1 MNVKGYISLLI
12 TTCFPACT
20 LLATEGLMPWEKECP
35 ENYEDLLG
43 IEVQIQKHL
52 SKTKSAVVSL
62 ETEDGAGSGVIVSA
76 EGLVLTAAHVIGERG
91 KKITAILSNG
101 KRVSAVSLGG
111 SVFSDAGMLKIES
124 KTVLPF
130 VDLAK
135 VKDSSLGNWCYALG
149 HPSGFDS
156 TRGQVLRLGRIIG
169 KQDET
174 MQTDCRLLGGDSGGP
189 LFNLNGEVIAI
200 HSRISQLAEENFHIP
215 IETFVSNWDFFMSDE
230 FYNAQK
236 LQEGGFLG
244 VASSLTTEG
253 LTVLGI
259 VEGSAAEKF
268 GLLEGDILKSLDGE
282 LLDSR
287 EKLAI
292 LVSNKSPKDPVILE
306 LSRSG
311 RLLTFRVPLGS
322 RMNQE

>member
-1 MNVKGYISLLI
+1 MNGKGFVALFLA
-12 TTCFPACT
+12 TCLSACK
-20 LLATEGLMPWEKECP
+20 LLATEGLKPWEKECP

-43 IEVQIQKHL
+43 IEGQIQKHL

-76 EGLVLTAAHVIGERG
+76 EGLVLTAAHVIGDRG
-91 KKITAILSNG
+91 KKITAILSTG

-124 KTVLPF
+124 KAVLPF

-135 VKDSSLGNWCYALG
+135 VKNSSLGNWCYALG
-149 HPSGFDS
+149 HPNGFDT

-200 HSRISQLAEENFHIP
+200 HSRISQQADENFHIP
-215 IETFVSNWDFFMSDE
+215 IETFVSNWDFFMTDE

-236 LQEGGFLG
+236 LEEGGFLG
-244 VASSLTTEG
+244 VASSLAPEG
-253 LTVLGI
+253 LTILGI

-282 LLDSR
+282 PLDSR

-292 LVSNKSPKDPVILE
+292 LVSNKSPQDPIVLE
-306 LSRSG
+306 LSRAG

-322 RMNQE
+322 RLNEE

>member
-1 MNVKGYISLLI
+1 MNVKGFIALLI
-12 TTCFPACT
+12 AAYFAGHT
-20 LLATEGLMPWEKECP
+20 LFATASRMPWEKEYP
-35 ENYEDLLG
+35 ENYKDLLG
-43 IEVQIQKHL
+43 IEVQLQKQL
-52 SKTKSAVVSL
+52 GKTKSAVVSL

-91 KKITAILSNG
+91 KKITAILSTG

-130 VDLAK
+130 VDLAR
-135 VKDSSLGNWCYALG
+135 VKDSSLGKWCFALG

-174 MQTDCRLLGGDSGGP
+174 MQTDCKLLGGDSGGP

-200 HSRISQLAEENFHIP
+200 HSRISQQADENFHIP

-230 FYNAQK
+230 FYNSQK

-244 VASSLTTEG
+244 VASSLTPEG

-268 GLLEGDILKSLDGE
+268 GLQEGDILESLDGE
-282 LLDSR
+282 PLDSR

-292 LVSNKSPKDPVILE
+292 LVSNKSPKDPVVLE
-306 LSRSG
+306 LTRSG

-322 RMNQE
+322 RVNQE

>member
-1 MNVKGYISLLI
+1 MNVKGFIALLI
-12 TTCFPACT
+12 AAYFAGHT
-20 LLATEGLMPWEKECP
+20 LFATASRMPWEKEYP
-35 ENYEDLLG
+35 ENYKDLLG
-43 IEVQIQKHL
+43 IEVQLQKQL
-52 SKTKSAVVSL
+52 GKTKSAVVSL
-62 ETEDGAGSGVIVSA
+62 QTEDGAGSGVIVSA

-91 KKITAILSNG
+91 KKITAILSTG

-130 VDLAK
+130 VDLAR
-135 VKDSSLGNWCYALG
+135 VKDSSLGKWCFALG

-174 MQTDCRLLGGDSGGP
+174 MQTDCKLLGGDSGGP

-200 HSRISQLAEENFHIP
+200 HSRISQQADENFHIP

-230 FYNAQK
+230 FYNSQK

-244 VASSLTTEG
+244 VASSLTPEG

-268 GLLEGDILKSLDGE
+268 GLQEGDILESLDGE
-282 LLDSR
+282 PLDSR

-292 LVSNKSPKDPVILE
+292 LVSNKSPKDPVVLE
-306 LSRSG
+306 LTRSG

-322 RMNQE
+322 RVNQE

>member
-1 MNVKGYISLLI
+1 MNGKGFVALFLA
-12 TTCFPACT
+12 TCLSACT

-35 ENYEDLLG
+35 ESYEDLLG

-101 KRVSAVSLGG
+101 KHVSAVSLGG

-124 KTVLPF
+124 KTALPF

-149 HPSGFDS
+149 HPSGFDY

-200 HSRISQLAEENFHIP
+200 HSRISQQAEENFHIP

-244 VASSLTTEG
+244 VASSLTPKG

-268 GLLEGDILKSLDGE
+268 GLLEGDILRTLDGE

-292 LVSNKSPKDPVILE
+292 LVSNKSPKDPVVLE

-322 RMNQE
+322 RVNQE

>member
-1 MNVKGYISLLI
+1 MIAAYFAGH
-12 TTCFPACT
+12 T
-20 LLATEGLMPWEKECP
+20 LFATASRMPWEKEYP
-35 ENYEDLLG
+35 ENYKDLLG
-43 IEVQIQKHL
+43 IEVQLQKQL
-52 SKTKSAVVSL
+52 GKTKSAVVSL
-62 ETEDGAGSGVIVSA
+62 ETEDGVGSGVIVSA

-91 KKITAILSNG
+91 KKITAILSTG

-130 VDLAK
+130 VDLAR
-135 VKDSSLGNWCYALG
+135 VKDSSLGKWCFALG

-174 MQTDCRLLGGDSGGP
+174 MQTDCKLLGGDSGGP

-200 HSRISQLAEENFHIP
+200 HSRISQQADENFHIP

-230 FYNAQK
+230 FYNSQK

-244 VASSLTTEG
+244 VASSLTPEG

-268 GLLEGDILKSLDGE
+268 GLQEGDILESLDGE
-282 LLDSR
+282 PLDSR

-292 LVSNKSPKDPVILE
+292 LVSNKSPKDPVVLE
-306 LSRSG
+306 LTRSG

-322 RMNQE
+322 RVNQE

>member
-1 MNVKGYISLLI
+1 MIAAYFAGH
-12 TTCFPACT
+12 T
-20 LLATEGLMPWEKECP
+20 LFATASRMPWEKEYP
-35 ENYEDLLG
+35 ENYKDLLG
-43 IEVQIQKHL
+43 IEVQLQKQL
-52 SKTKSAVVSL
+52 GKTKSAVVSL

-91 KKITAILSNG
+91 KKITAILSTG

-130 VDLAK
+130 VDLAR
-135 VKDSSLGNWCYALG
+135 VKDSSLGKWCFALG

-174 MQTDCRLLGGDSGGP
+174 MQTDCKLLGGDSGGP

-200 HSRISQLAEENFHIP
+200 HSRISQQADENFHIP

-230 FYNAQK
+230 FYNSQK

-244 VASSLTTEG
+244 VASSLTPEG

-268 GLLEGDILKSLDGE
+268 GLQEGDILESLDGE
-282 LLDSR
+282 PLDSR

-292 LVSNKSPKDPVILE
+292 LVSNKSPKDPVVLE
-306 LSRSG
+306 LTRSG

-322 RMNQE
+322 RVNQE

>member
-1 MNVKGYISLLI
+1 MNVKGFIALLI
-12 TTCFPACT
+12 AAYFAGHT
-20 LLATEGLMPWEKECP
+20 LFATASRMPWEKEYP
-35 ENYEDLLG
+35 ENYKDLLG
-43 IEVQIQKHL
+43 IEVQLQKQL
-52 SKTKSAVVSL
+52 GKTKSAVVSL

-91 KKITAILSNG
+91 KKITAILSTG

-130 VDLAK
+130 VDLAR
-135 VKDSSLGNWCYALG
+135 VKDSSLGKWCFALG

-174 MQTDCRLLGGDSGGP
+174 MQTDCKLLGGDSGGP
-189 LFNLNGEVIAI
+189 LFNLNGEVMAI
-200 HSRISQLAEENFHIP
+200 HSRISQQADENFHIP

-230 FYNAQK
+230 FYNSQK

-244 VASSLTTEG
+244 VASSLTPEG

-268 GLLEGDILKSLDGE
+268 GLQEGDILESLDGE
-282 LLDSR
+282 PLDSR

-292 LVSNKSPKDPVILE
+292 LVSNKSPKDPVVLE
-306 LSRSG
+306 LTRSG

-322 RMNQE
+322 RVNQE

>member
-1 MNVKGYISLLI
+1 MIIRGYIALLIATSSAAYSLL
-12 TTCFPACT
+12 A
-20 LLATEGLMPWEKECP
+20 AEGLMPWEKECP
-35 ENYEDLLG
+35 ENYEDLLR

-76 EGLVLTAAHVIGERG
+76 EGLVLTAAHVIGDRG
-91 KKITAILSNG
+91 KKITAILSTG

-124 KTVLPF
+124 KAVLPF

-135 VKDSSLGNWCYALG
+135 VKNSSLGNWCYALG
-149 HPSGFDS
+149 HPNGFDT

-200 HSRISQLAEENFHIP
+200 HSRISQQADENFHIP
-215 IETFVSNWDFFMSDE
+215 IETFVSNWDFFMTDE

-236 LQEGGFLG
+236 LEEGGFLG
-244 VASSLTTEG
+244 VASSLAPEG
-253 LTVLGI
+253 LTILGI

-282 LLDSR
+282 PLDSR

-292 LVSNKSPKDPVILE
+292 LVSNKSPKDPVVLE

-322 RMNQE
+322 RVNQE

>member
-1 MNVKGYISLLI
+1 MNLFVII
-12 TTCFPACT
+12 FIA
-20 LLATEGLMPWEKECP
+20 GLMIPGSLHSSAIKAWEKESP
-35 ENYEDLLG
+35 NGYEDLLQ
-43 IEVQIQKHL
+43 IENQIGTTLDRAKQ
-52 SKTKSAVVSL
+52 AVVSV
-62 ETEDGAGSGVIVSA
+62 ETSDGAGSGVIVSA
-76 EGLVLTAAHVIGERG
+76 DGLVLTAAHVIGDRG
-91 KKITAILSNG
+91 KKITAILSTG

-124 KTVLPF
+124 KAGLPF
-130 VDLAK
+130 VNLAK
-135 VKDSSLGNWCYALG
+135 ARNSSLGDWCYALG

-200 HSRISQLAEENFHIP
+200 HSRISQQADENFHIP
-215 IETFVSNWDFFMSDE
+215 IETFVSNWDFFMTDE

-236 LQEGGFLG
+236 LEEGGFLG
-244 VASSLTTEG
+244 VASSLAPEG
-253 LTVLGI
+253 LTILGI

-268 GLLEGDILKSLDGE
+268 GLLEGDILRALDGE
-282 LLDSR
+282 PLDSR

-292 LVSNKSPKDPVILE
+292 LVSNKSPDDTVVLE
-306 LSRSG
+306 LTRSG
-311 RLLTFRVPLGS
+311 RLLTFKVPLGS
-322 RMNQE
+322 RLIEE

>member
-1 MNVKGYISLLI
+1 MNVKGFIALFIAAY
-12 TTCFPACT
+12 FAGHT
-20 LLATEGLMPWEKECP
+20 LFATASRMPWEKEYP

-43 IEVQIQKHL
+43 IEVEIQKHL
-52 SKTKSAVVSL
+52 GKTKSAVVAL

-91 KKITAILSNG
+91 KKITAILSTG
-101 KRVSAVSLGG
+101 RRVSAVSLGG
-111 SVFSDAGMLKIES
+111 SVFSDGGMLKIES

-130 VDLAK
+130 VDLAR
-135 VKDSSLGNWCYALG
+135 VKDSSLGKWCFALG

-174 MQTDCRLLGGDSGGP
+174 MQTDCKLLGGDSGGP

-200 HSRISQLAEENFHIP
+200 HSRISQQADENFHIP

-230 FYNAQK
+230 FYNSQK

-244 VASSLTTEG
+244 VASSLTPEG

-268 GLLEGDILKSLDGE
+268 GLQEGDILKSLDGE
-282 LLDSR
+282 TLDSR

-292 LVSNKSPKDPVILE
+292 LVSNKSPEDPVVLE
-306 LSRSG
+306 LARSG

-322 RMNQE
+322 RVNQE

>member
-1 MNVKGYISLLI
+1 LI
-12 TTCFPACT
+12 AAYFAGHT
-20 LLATEGLMPWEKECP
+20 LFATASRMPWEKEYP
-35 ENYEDLLG
+35 ENYKDLLG
-43 IEVQIQKHL
+43 IEVQLQKQL
-52 SKTKSAVVSL
+52 GKTKSAVVSL

-91 KKITAILSNG
+91 KKITAILSTG

-130 VDLAK
+130 VDLAR
-135 VKDSSLGNWCYALG
+135 VKDSSLGKWCFALG

-174 MQTDCRLLGGDSGGP
+174 MQTDCKLLGGDSGGP

-200 HSRISQLAEENFHIP
+200 HSRISQQADENFHIP

-230 FYNAQK
+230 FYNSQK

-244 VASSLTTEG
+244 VASSLTPEG

-268 GLLEGDILKSLDGE
+268 GLQEGDILESLDGE
-282 LLDSR
+282 PLDSR

-292 LVSNKSPKDPVILE
+292 LVSNKSPKDPVVLE
-306 LSRSG
+306 LTRSG

-322 RMNQE
+322 RVNQE